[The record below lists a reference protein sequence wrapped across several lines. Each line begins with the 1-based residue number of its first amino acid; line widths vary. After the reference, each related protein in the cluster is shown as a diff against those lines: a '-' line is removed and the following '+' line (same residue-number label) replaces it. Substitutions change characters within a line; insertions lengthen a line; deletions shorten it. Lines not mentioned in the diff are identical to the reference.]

1 MIDWKKEEPILPSEE
16 PKKDEDVPTSQN
28 KPTTEQKE
36 EDSINIPSEDKTEE
50 KQEEIK
56 TEEEEYDYGM
66 RQEENNPL
74 LYFFDWL
81 FNLIR
86 KIFKKVSK

>member
-16 PKKDEDVPTSQN
+16 PIKEEDTPASANEPAT
-28 KPTTEQKE
+28 KQKE
-36 EDSINIPSEDKTEE
+36 EDNINIPNEDK
-50 KQEEIK
+50 I
-56 TEEEEYDYGM
+56 
-66 RQEENNPL
+66 EENNPL

-86 KIFKKVSK
+86 LFFYLVLDKRFIL

>member
-16 PKKDEDVPTSQN
+16 PIKEEDTPASSN
-28 KPTTEQKE
+28 EPTTKQKE
-36 EDSINIPSEDKTEE
+36 EDNINIPNEDK
-50 KQEEIK
+50 I
-56 TEEEEYDYGM
+56 
-66 RQEENNPL
+66 EENNPL

-86 KIFKKVSK
+86 LVFI

>member
-16 PKKDEDVPTSQN
+16 LIKEEDTPASSN
-28 KPTTEQKE
+28 EPTTKQKE
-36 EDSINIPSEDKTEE
+36 EDNINIPNEDK
-50 KQEEIK
+50 I
-56 TEEEEYDYGM
+56 
-66 RQEENNPL
+66 EENNPL

-86 KIFKKVSK
+86 LFFI

>member
-16 PKKDEDVPTSQN
+16 PIKEEDTPASAN
-28 KPTTEQKE
+28 EPTTKQKE
-36 EDSINIPSEDKTEE
+36 EDNINIPNEDK
-50 KQEEIK
+50 I
-56 TEEEEYDYGM
+56 
-66 RQEENNPL
+66 EENNPL

-86 KIFKKVSK
+86 LVFI